1 MTDLKSWW
9 AIFPQG
15 TKEGDEESRF
25 FCSLS
30 RHPEFEWRSVDKIS
44 EEARLPKTRVEEII
58 AKYAVLGMILQNPK
72 KPDQWGYW
80 ERVGAKKQERSLLE
94 EEHTFR
100 LKKSKP

>member
-1 MTDLKSWW
+1 MADLKPWW

-30 RHPEFEWRSVDKIS
+30 RHPEFKWRSVDKLS
-44 EEARLPKTRVEEII
+44 EESHLSKSRVEEII

-72 KPDQWGYW
+72 EPDQWGYW
-80 ERVGAKKQERSLLE
+80 ERVGSKKHEKGVLE
-94 EEHTFR
+94 EEHANR
-100 LKKSKP
+100 LKKVKP